1 MFLLVSALLACAPV
15 ASTPASPRHAR
26 LSDALE
32 VEVNP
37 GVNGAQGAW
46 RATLGPIDPGRA
58 LDGNDPLPADTCVA
72 ETEAPP
78 AGARRNAPGRWVSV
92 ASTGALAAR
101 WTPSGDGWTAHGTV
115 RDAAWAVADL
125 VLDAAA
131 AGRSVE
137 TGAIRLGSVP
147 AITRA
152 VRVPDGGAR
161 VAWDPRTVDVV
172 RVRTRGP
179 SGRMVCGARADGAT
193 LPWWA
198 APPRGGRLQVESTRQ
213 RVVRLDDGTLRLVRT
228 VMVQDV
234 VMDAPARAEDD
245 DARVAVPVRRPTLL
259 RRPALRPRPGVG
271 TG

>member
-1 MFLLVSALLACAPV
+1 MFLLVHALLACAPT
-15 ASTPASPRHAR
+15 ASTPVTPRHAR
-26 LSDALE
+26 LSDVLV
-32 VEVNP
+32 VEVTP
-37 GVNGAQGAW
+37 GVQGAHGAW
-46 RATLGPIDPGRA
+46 HATLMPLGSEGPRGADA
-58 LDGNDPLPADTCVA
+58 PLPADTCVA
-72 ETEAPP
+72 ETEPSPDGRRRGTP
-78 AGARRNAPGRWVSV
+78 ARWTSV
-92 ASTGALAAR
+92 ASSGALAAR
-101 WTPSGDGWTAHGTV
+101 WTPSGDGWTGRGTV
-115 RDAAWAVADL
+115 RDPAWAVADL
-125 VLDAAA
+125 VLDGTA

-137 TGAIRLGSVP
+137 TGAIRLGPVP
-147 AITRA
+147 AVTRA

-161 VAWDPRTVDVV
+161 VSWDPRTVDVV

-234 VMDAPARAEDD
+234 VMDGPARTGDD
-245 DARVAVPVRRPTLL
+245 DARVAVPVRRPALL
-259 RRPALRPRPGVG
+259 RRPAVRARPGVE